1 MKNKLMVLF
10 TLAMLVVWAGCGG
23 GSTAPANDD
32 GEETTGVGGGV
43 SSTVL
48 GSGDGTVSLFAK
60 SANKSI
66 NSISKGNKTT
76 QKTVSYGGGTVT
88 NFDVEIKS
96 ITFNQSGGDT
106 VSLDVNETIDLA
118 NPDYASTVNFLASLT
133 VPAGNYTGFDI
144 ELGTVS
150 FDSTG
155 ISDDPKAI
163 VEAFSDQTISVDLN
177 FSVATG
183 GELALPLV
191 LDLETI
197 LAEGFQMSATT
208 PFAIRVTVLPLS
220 DEEGAIWT
228 TGDMLG
234 YAGPMTDGTGDLYEI
249 GDTISQVGTYTAE
262 SDTSGTYVFDGG
274 TYAGIQGTYVI
285 IPGGSFAGGAQGFFA
300 LNGNYDGGYWISDT
314 GMYGT
319 FSLIDGWVPNGTG
332 TFAEANHAVSGVIT
346 LNSAAT
352 GGTWEVTSGEY
363 EETPTGT
370 FSL

>member
-1 MKNKLMVLF
+1 MRNKLITLLAVAVLI
-10 TLAMLVVWAGCGG
+10 AWAGCGG
-23 GSTAPANDD
+23 GSTTPTNDD
-32 GEETTGVGGGV
+32 EETTGVGGGV

-48 GSGDGTVSLFAK
+48 GSGDGTVGLFAG
-60 SANKSI
+60 SANTSI
-66 NSISKGNKTT
+66 ASISKGSKAI
-76 QKTVSYGGGTVT
+76 QKSASYGGGTVT

-96 ITFNQSGGDT
+96 ITFNQVGGET
-106 VSLDVNETIDLA
+106 VPLDVNETIDLA
-118 NPDYASTVNFLASLT
+118 NPNYATTINFLASLT
-133 VPAGNYTGFDI
+133 VPAGNYTGFDC

-150 FDSTG
+150 FDSED
-155 ISDDPKAI
+155 ISPDPKSD
-163 VEAFSDQTISVDLN
+163 VEAFSDQTVSVDLN

-197 LAEGFQMSATT
+197 LSDGFQMSAAT

-220 DEEGAIWT
+220 DEEGSIWT

-249 GDTISQVGTYTAE
+249 GDTVSHVGTYTAE
-262 SDTSGTYVFDGG
+262 TDTSGTYVFDGG
-274 TYAGIQGTYVI
+274 TYAGIQGRYVI
-285 IPGGSFAGGAQGFFA
+285 TPGGSFAGNAQGFFA

-319 FSLIDGWVPNGTG
+319 FSLIDGWIPNGAG
-332 TFAEANHAVSGVIT
+332 TFEEANDSVSGAIT
-346 LNSAAT
+346 LNSTAT
-352 GGTWEVTSGEY
+352 GGTWEVTSGGY
-363 EETPTGT
+363 EEIPTGT